1 MKRLAIIVEGLTEYE
16 FVYKLLQEHLL
27 KIDIKVINL
36 RGGRISV
43 SSMQNSAK
51 KLVHSHD
58 YVTTLVD
65 YYRFADNTYRQKTV
79 DDLEQEMMQ
88 AVPQENFI
96 PYIQKYE
103 FEALIFSDITIAE
116 KKYGSSFS
124 GKFANPED
132 INHDQP
138 PSKRLTAQ
146 FPDYSKI
153 LGGVNILEKIGLK
166 KIRSE
171 CPRFSAWLEKLEN
184 L

>member
-1 MKRLAIIVEGLTEYE
+1 MKRLAIIVEGDTEYG
-16 FVYKLLQEHLL
+16 FVYNLLQAHLP
-27 KIDIKVINL
+27 KIDISVINL

-43 SSMQNSAK
+43 SSIKNPAK

-65 YYRFADNTYRQKTV
+65 YYRFADNTHRQKTV

-116 KKYGSSFS
+116 KKYKSSFNE
-124 GKFANPED
+124 KFAEPED
-132 INHDQP
+132 INHDEP

-146 FPDYSKI
+146 FSDYSKI
-153 LGGVNILEKIGLK
+153 LAGVGILEEIGLK
-166 KIRSE
+166 KIRTQ

>member
-1 MKRLAIIVEGLTEYE
+1 MKRLAIIVEGDTEYD
-16 FVYKLLQEHLL
+16 FVYKLLRGHLS
-27 KIDIKVINL
+27 KIDISVINL

-43 SSMQNSAK
+43 DSIQNPAK

-65 YYRFADNTYRQKTV
+65 YYRFADNTHRQKTV
-79 DDLEQEMMQ
+79 DDLEQEMMHT
-88 AVPQENFI
+88 VPQENFI

-116 KKYGSSFS
+116 KKYKSSFKE
-124 GKFANPED
+124 KFAEPED
-132 INHDQP
+132 INHDHP
-138 PSKRLTAQ
+138 PSKKLQNQ
-146 FPDYSKI
+146 FPLYRKA
-153 LGGVNILEKIGLK
+153 LGGVSILERVGLK

>member
-1 MKRLAIIVEGLTEYE
+1 MKRLAIIVEGDTEYE
-16 FVYKLLQEHLL
+16 FVYNLLQAHLPR
-27 KIDIKVINL
+27 IDIKVINL

-43 SSMQNSAK
+43 NSIQNPAK
-51 KLVHSHD
+51 KLVHNHD

-65 YYRFADNTYRQKTV
+65 YYRFADNTRREKTV
-79 DDLEQEMMQ
+79 DDLEKEMMQ

-116 KKYGSSFS
+116 KRYESSFS
-124 GKFANPED
+124 EKFTEPED

-138 PSKRLTAQ
+138 PSKRLEAQ
-146 FPDYSKI
+146 FPDYSKV
-153 LGGVNILEKIGLK
+153 LGGVNILEKIGLN

-171 CPRFSAWLEKLEN
+171 CPRFSSWLGRLEN